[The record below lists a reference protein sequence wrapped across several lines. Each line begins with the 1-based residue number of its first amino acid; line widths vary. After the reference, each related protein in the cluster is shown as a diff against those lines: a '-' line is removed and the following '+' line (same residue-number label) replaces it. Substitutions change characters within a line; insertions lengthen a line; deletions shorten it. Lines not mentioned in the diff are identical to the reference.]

1 MASLSKS
8 KNGTYSIQF
17 LVYGKRKTI
26 YAGKM
31 EPREANRLCE
41 KVEEFAR
48 IKNRNGRI
56 EESEDLCNGCPK
68 LLEPSCMINL

>member
-1 MASLSKS
+1 MASLIKA
-8 KNGTYSIQF
+8 KNGTFRIMYR
-17 LVYGKRKTI
+17 LHGKRMAI

-41 KVEEFAR
+41 KVEELTR

-56 EESEDLCNGCPK
+56 EESEDLCKWLSKIIGY
-68 LLEPSCMINL
+68 LSV

>member
-17 LVYGKRKTI
+17 LVHGKRKTI

-56 EESEDLCNGCPK
+56 E
-68 LLEPSCMINL
+68 